1 MLDMKRNGDG
11 TMSFRFRGMKGTS
24 NHEPGD
30 VLFNETFDGCASTG
44 GNDGIF
50 NKGANGS
57 FKPDVAGWT
66 YSNKAY
72 GANKCARFGTVTLPG
87 DAITPIFS
95 INGKTVLTFKAAP
108 WLGKDNTLDVYWG
121 NQMLK
126 RILMDNGKWTDVTIE
141 FEGTGYNSLTFS
153 AEDRFF
159 LDEVKVM
166 VPSGETGIVTVKNDN
181 LKNVRKGV
189 YTIDGRYLGT
199 DVNRLGKGLYI
210 VDGKKM
216 VK

>member
-1 MLDMKRNGDG
+1 M
-11 TMSFRFRGMKGTS
+11 
-24 NHEPGD
+24 
-30 VLFNETFDGCASTG
+30 
-44 GNDGIF
+44 
-50 NKGANGS
+50 
-57 FKPDVAGWT
+57 
-66 YSNKAY
+66 
-72 GANKCARFGTVTLPG
+72 TLPG

-126 RILMDNGKWTDVTIE
+126 RIFMDNGKWTDVTIE

-181 LKNVRKGV
+181 LKNVRKGI